1 MAAIDV
7 LDPSAVRRWCTGAV
21 AALAAC
27 RAEID
32 DLNVFPVPDGDTGTN
47 LLLTLRSA
55 DDAVRSDPPG
65 DLAVTVTSMARGAV
79 LGARGNSGVIASQVL
94 RGVAEVLARSGDGRP
109 ATGPAVAAALARGA
123 ELAWASVG
131 EPVEGTMLSVAS
143 AAAEAAGRAG
153 DGLADVVGAAV
164 GGAAAALERT
174 PAQLPVL
181 AEAGVVDAG
190 GRGLLVLL
198 QALAAVVTAA
208 PTGAAPAPPL
218 ARPARVP
225 RDRGRLEAV
234 RESGSDAYGYEV
246 QYLLAAPAAAVG
258 GLRAELAGLGDSL
271 VVVGTGDGTWTVHVH
286 VNDIGAAVEAGVRA
300 GRPHRIT
307 VTRFADAVAV
317 PERRE
322 GVAVVAV
329 APAGGVA
336 ELFAAEGVVVVAGPP
351 EPGLRDGGPPAG
363 VPVPGM
369 PTADQVLAAV
379 LATVAA
385 AVVVLPGCAEV
396 AGTCD
401 AAAEQARAAGVDV
414 AVVPI
419 RAAVQGLAAVAVHD
433 ETRRF
438 GDDVIAMAEA
448 AAATRFAE
456 VLVAARDGL
465 TMAGPCRAGDVLG
478 LVDGDV
484 VVIGGSPPEVAA
496 EVLARMLNGGG
507 ELVTLVLGA
516 GAEQERM
523 ARVLE
528 RQVAAT
534 HPGVEV
540 AVHTV
545 ARPDA
550 PVLIGVE

>member
-1 MAAIDV
+1 VAAIDV
-7 LDPSAVRRWCTGAV
+7 LDPSGVRRWCAGAV
-21 AALAAC
+21 AALSAC

-32 DLNVFPVPDGDTGTN
+32 DLNVFPVPDRDTGTN
-47 LLLTLRSA
+47 LLLTLRAA

-65 DLAVTVTSMARGAV
+65 DLAVTVASMARGAV
-79 LGARGNSGVIASQVL
+79 LGARGNSGVIVSQVL
-94 RGVAEVLARSGDGRP
+94 RGFAEGLVTAGGGRG
-109 ATGPAVAAALARGA
+109 AAVAAAIGRGA
-123 ELAWASVG
+123 ELAWESVG
-131 EPVEGTMLSVAS
+131 DPVEGTMLSVVR
-143 AAAEAAGRAG
+143 AAAEAAAGAG
-153 DGLADVVGAAV
+153 DGLADAVGAAV
-164 GGAAAALERT
+164 RGAADALERT

-198 QALAAVVTAA
+198 EALAAVVAA
-208 PTGAAPAPPL
+208 PPAGAGTV
-218 ARPARVP
+218 RTVRTV

-246 QYLLAAPAAAVG
+246 QYLLTAPASAVG
-258 GLRAELAGLGDSL
+258 ELREELTALGDSL
-271 VVVGTGDGTWTVHVH
+271 VVVGTGEGRWTVHVH

-307 VTRFADAVAV
+307 VTRFADAVAAAA
-317 PERRE
+317 PRRE

-336 ELFAAEGVVVVAGPP
+336 ELFAAEGVVVV
-351 EPGLRDGGPPAG
+351 EG
-363 VPVPGM
+363 VP
-369 PTADQVLAAV
+369 AAEEVLAAV
-379 LATVAA
+379 EATGAA
-385 AVVVLPGCAEV
+385 AVVVLPGCVEV
-396 AGTCD
+396 SGVCD
-401 AAAEQARAAGVDV
+401 AAADRARAAGIEV
-414 AVVPI
+414 AVIPI

-433 ETRRF
+433 QARRF

-456 VLVAARDGL
+456 VLVATRDGL

-484 VVIGGSPPEVAA
+484 AVIGGTPLAVAG
-496 EVLARMLNGGG
+496 ELLARMLNGGG

-516 GAEQERM
+516 EAAEGM
-523 ARVLE
+523 ARALE
-528 RQVAAT
+528 RRVAET

-540 AVHTV
+540 TVHTV
-545 ARPDA
+545 ARPDV